1 MPDSSLVTTS
11 ERVLTV
17 LEKEAVLRT
26 PFDVALIEAIRA
38 IPGRVF
44 DPRTKYWHVGL
55 ANERPASLLMLLEHF
70 DTVFVDEEGMAHL
83 RDLALRKPKTFGFE
97 LVQPVKG
104 AAACVSL
111 MDHWRDRE
119 IHQLLERFDHFVH
132 PEVGRISLVL
142 TPQSALAVQELH
154 DRRKDVLW
162 TRKLAEHVGT
172 LAARAR
178 PKLERT
184 DDDPVAGGDGSGAD
198 GGGASLEGRWLTVRF
213 TEGRS
218 RVFITTSQ
226 PAEVIAALPGAEPDG
241 FQVVVAPASRLAA
254 AGLAG
259 LQAGG
264 HQLQMSPTVRQWME
278 ASLRWDAHVT
288 AVSVDG
294 EARFRISGEDEAHP
308 VLLDRE
314 PVVRQDA
321 ETWLVPLTAEGAEVI
336 SDLLD
341 AEPLIK
347 LDAKA
352 RRCLEALDQQ
362 PDEPVRPALLV
373 AEDAGDGQTAFRLTV
388 MWDDDAAKDFAAL
401 PGANGGGTSLTKT
414 DTAVAIGDAWNAG
427 ALREYADRYDLD
439 VDDDT
444 ESVLEALSVDHER
457 AEELVQMSQATAGSL
472 SFDHLPGGDP
482 MPFQIAG
489 VEYALDRRRTFIA
502 DEQGLGKTLQA
513 LLTVEQAEAFPAVV
527 LCPASLKLNWKRE
540 IGRWLPHR
548 SIQIVSGRGRVP
560 FDADLVVL
568 NYEIVESHGDAL
580 AAIAPGALVLDEAH
594 YCKSPNAKRTRAV
607 QQLADKLPEDALRLA
622 LTGTPLVN
630 RPKELVPQLRIL
642 GRLAE
647 FGSGAGFERRFGSA
661 EERERL
667 HWHLRRTCYLRRL
680 KKDVLPQLPEKQRA
694 VVPLTL
700 SNQAQYER
708 AERGFM
714 EWLVEQFRGTEE
726 LSQRLNAA
734 LRSQALVK
742 IGALRKLAGHGKVH
756 TAVHWIQDFLESGEK
771 LVVFASHRDVQ
782 HSLAEH
788 FPDAVHILGSDSPE
802 SRDAA
807 VQRFQTDPSVQ
818 LCVCSLKVAAHG
830 LTLTAAANVAF
841 VELGW
846 TPAEH
851 DQAEDRC
858 HRIGQED
865 SVTAWYLIATN
876 TIDERVAALIEHKR
890 EIVGSITDGK
900 TIGDIPAIDAILAD
914 YLGVPDDDAATAGAA
929 V

>member
-1 MPDSSLVTTS
+1 MPEPSSVIATP
-11 ERVLTV
+11 RALTV
-17 LEKEAVLRT
+17 LEKEAILRT

-44 DPRTKYWHVGL
+44 DPRTKHWHVGL
-55 ANERPASLLMLLEHF
+55 ANERPTSLLMLLDHF
-70 DTVFVDEEGMAHL
+70 DDVEVTEEGELHL
-83 RDLALRKPKTFGFE
+83 RELALRKPKAFGLE

-111 MDHWRDRE
+111 MDRWRDPE
-119 IHQLLERFDHFVH
+119 LHELLERFDHFLH

-142 TPQSALAVQELH
+142 TPPSALAVKELH
-154 DRRKDVLW
+154 DRRADVLW
-162 TRKLAEHVGT
+162 TRKLAEHVNT
-172 LAARAR
+172 LAQRAR
-178 PKLERT
+178 PKLER
-184 DDDPVAGGDGSGAD
+184 DGEAGGPVSTVDGDGNGHD
-198 GGGASLEGRWLTVRF
+198 GGGQSLEGRWITVRF

-226 PAEVIAALPGAEPDG
+226 VAEVLKALPDSEPDG
-241 FQVVVAPASRLAA
+241 HQVVVAPASRLVAA
-254 AGLAG
+254 ALAA
-259 LQAGG
+259 LQVDG

-278 ASLRWDAHVT
+278 ASLRWDGHVT
-288 AVSVDG
+288 AVSVNG
-294 EARFRISGEDEAHP
+294 EPRFQITGDDEAHP
-308 VLLDRE
+308 TLLD
-314 PVVRQDA
+314 A
-321 ETWLVPLTAEGAEVI
+321 ELVEHPADDVWHLPLTPEGAEVI
-336 SDLLD
+336 TDLLD

-347 LDAKA
+347 VDAKA
-352 RRCLEALDQQ
+352 RRCLEALDQN
-362 PDEPVRPALLV
+362 PGEAVRPALLV

-388 MWDDDAAKDFAAL
+388 MWDDDAAKEFAKL
-401 PGANGGGTSLTKT
+401 PGSSGGTSLTKT
-414 DTAVAIGDAWNAG
+414 DEAVTIGDAWNAG
-427 ALREYADRYDLD
+427 ALRQYRDRYDLD
-439 VDDDT
+439 VDEDT
-444 ESVLEALSVDHER
+444 DAVLEELAVDNER
-457 AEELVQMSQATAGSL
+457 AEELVAMSQATEGAEL
-472 SFDHLPGGDP
+472 SFAHLPGGDP

-540 IGRWLPHR
+540 VGRWLPHR
-548 SIQIVSGRGRVP
+548 SIQVMAGRGQVALE
-560 FDADLVVL
+560 ADVIVL
-568 NYEIVESHGDAL
+568 NYEIVEAHGDAL
-580 AAIAPGALVLDEAH
+580 AQIRPGALVLDEAH

-607 QQLADKLPEDALRLA
+607 QALADKLPDDSLRLA

-667 HWHLRRTCYLRRL
+667 HWHLRRTCYVRRL

-694 VVPLTL
+694 VVPLAL
-700 SNQAQYER
+700 SNHAQYER

-714 EWLVEQFRGTEE
+714 EWLVEQFQGTEE
-726 LSQRLNAA
+726 LGQRLNAA

-782 HSLAEH
+782 HAIAEH
-788 FPDAVHILGSDSPE
+788 FPDAVHILGSDAPE
-802 SRDAA
+802 ARDAA
-807 VQRFQTDPSVQ
+807 VQRFQNDPNVQ

-865 SVTAWYLIATN
+865 SVTAWYLIATG
-876 TIDERVAALIEHKR
+876 TIDERIAQLIEHKR
-890 EIVGSITDGK
+890 AIVGAVTDGK
-900 TIGDIPAIDAILAD
+900 AVADIPAIDAILAD
-914 YLGVPDDDAATAGAA
+914 YLQPAAAA
-929 V
+929 

>member
-1 MPDSSLVTTS
+1 MPDQTFAIAS
-11 ERVLTV
+11 ERSLTV

-44 DPRTKYWHVGL
+44 DPRTKFWHVGL
-55 ANERPASLLMLLEHF
+55 ANERPASLLMMLEKF
-70 DTVFVDEEGMAHL
+70 DNVAVDPDGMEHL
-83 RDLALRKPKTFGFE
+83 RAMAARQPKTFGLE

-104 AAACVSL
+104 ASACVSL

-119 IHQLLERFDHFVH
+119 IHLLLERFDHFIH

-142 TPQSALAVQELH
+142 TPQSALAVQEMH
-154 DRRKDVLW
+154 SRRKDVLW
-162 TRKLAEHVGT
+162 TRKLGEQVDT

-178 PKLERT
+178 PRLEPT
-184 DDDPVAGGDGSGAD
+184 DEELAGGDGSGAD
-198 GGGASLEGRWLTVRF
+198 GSGVTMEGRFLTVRF

-226 PAEVIAALPGAEPDG
+226 PKEVIAALPYAEPDG
-241 FQVVVAPASRLAA
+241 FQVVVAPASRLVA
-254 AGLAG
+254 AGLAQ
-259 LQAGG
+259 LQHNG
-264 HQLQMSPTVRQWME
+264 HQLQMSPTVRAWME
-278 ASLRWDAHVT
+278 SSLRWDAQLT
-288 AVSVDG
+288 TISLDG
-294 EARFRISGEDEAHP
+294 EPRFQITGEDEAHP
-308 VLLDRE
+308 PMLDE
-314 PVVRQDA
+314 KPVERLDD
-321 ETWLVPLTAEGAEVI
+321 ETWLVPLTPAGASVVT
-336 SDLLD
+336 DLLE

-347 LDAKA
+347 VDGKA
-352 RRCLEALDQQ
+352 RRCLDALDQH
-362 PDEPVRPALLV
+362 PEEAVRPALLV
-373 AEDAGDGQTAFRLTV
+373 AESAADGQTAFRLTV
-388 MWDDDAAKDFAAL
+388 MWDDEAATDFASL
-401 PGANGGGTSLTKT
+401 PGSGGGGTSLTKT
-414 DTAVAIGDAWNAG
+414 DVAVTIGDAWNAG
-427 ALREYADRYDLD
+427 ALREFTQRHDLD
-439 VDDDT
+439 IDSDT
-444 ESVLEALSVDHER
+444 DAVLTELSVDHER
-457 AEELVQMSQATAGSL
+457 AEQIVQMSQATAGTL
-472 SFDHLPGGDP
+472 TFDHLPGGDP
-482 MPFQIAG
+482 MPFQSAG

-513 LLTVEQAEAFPAVV
+513 LLTVEQADAFPAVV

-548 SIQIVSGRGRVP
+548 SIQIATGRGRVP
-560 FDADLVVL
+560 FDADLIVL
-568 NYEIVESHGDAL
+568 NYEIVEAHGDAL
-580 AAIAPGALVLDEAH
+580 AALQPGALVLDEAH

-607 QQLADKLPEDALRLA
+607 QSLADKLPEDALRLA

-714 EWLVEQFRGTEE
+714 EWLVDQFRGTDE
-726 LSQRLNAA
+726 LNQRLNAA

-756 TAVHWIQDFLESGEK
+756 TAVHWITDFLESGEK

-782 HSLAEH
+782 HAIAEH

-807 VQRFQTDPSVQ
+807 VQRFQSDPSVQ
-818 LCVCSLKVAAHG
+818 LCICSLKVAAHG

-876 TIDERVAALIEHKR
+876 TIDERVATLIEHKR
-890 EIVGSITDGK
+890 EIVTSITDGK
-900 TIGDIPAIDAILAD
+900 SIGDIPAIDAILAD
-914 YLGVPDDDAATAGAA
+914 YLGTSAEEAEAGAA
-929 V
+929 A

>member
-1 MPDSSLVTTS
+1 
-11 ERVLTV
+11 
-17 LEKEAVLRT
+17 
-26 PFDVALIEAIRA
+26 
-38 IPGRVF
+38 
-44 DPRTKYWHVGL
+44 
-55 ANERPASLLMLLEHF
+55 
-70 DTVFVDEEGMAHL
+70 MA
-83 RDLALRKPKTFGFE
+83 E
-97 LVQPVKG
+97 
-104 AAACVSL
+104 S
-111 MDHWRDRE
+111 
-119 IHQLLERFDHFVH
+119 
-132 PEVGRISLVL
+132 
-142 TPQSALAVQELH
+142 
-154 DRRKDVLW
+154 
-162 TRKLAEHVGT
+162 
-172 LAARAR
+172 
-178 PKLERT
+178 
-184 DDDPVAGGDGSGAD
+184 
-198 GGGASLEGRWLTVRF
+198 
-213 TEGRS
+213 
-218 RVFITTSQ
+218 
-226 PAEVIAALPGAEPDG
+226 
-241 FQVVVAPASRLAA
+241 
-254 AGLAG
+254 
-259 LQAGG
+259 
-264 HQLQMSPTVRQWME
+264 
-278 ASLRWDAHVT
+278 
-288 AVSVDG
+288 
-294 EARFRISGEDEAHP
+294 
-308 VLLDRE
+308 
-314 PVVRQDA
+314 
-321 ETWLVPLTAEGAEVI
+321 
-336 SDLLD
+336 
-341 AEPLIK
+341 
-347 LDAKA
+347 
-352 RRCLEALDQQ
+352 
-362 PDEPVRPALLV
+362 
-373 AEDAGDGQTAFRLTV
+373 AGDGQTAFRLTV
-388 MWDDDAAKDFAAL
+388 MWDDEAAKDFASL
-401 PGANGGGTSLTKT
+401 PGSGGGGTSLTKT
-414 DTAVAIGDAWNAG
+414 DVAMTIGDAWNAG
-427 ALREYADRYDLD
+427 ALREYTKRHDLD
-439 VDDDT
+439 IDAETDAVLT
-444 ESVLEALSVDHER
+444 ELSVDHER
-457 AEELVQMSQATAGSL
+457 AEQIVQMSQATEGSL
-472 SFDHLPGGDP
+472 RFDHLPGGDP
-482 MPFQIAG
+482 MPFQSAG

-513 LLTVEQAEAFPAVV
+513 LLTVEQADAFPAVV

-548 SIQIVSGRGRVP
+548 SIQILTGRGRVQLE
-560 FDADLVVL
+560 AEVIVL

-580 AAIAPGALVLDEAH
+580 AAYAPGALVLDEAH

-642 GRLAE
+642 GRLSE

-708 AERGFM
+708 AEKGFM
-714 EWLVEQFRGTEE
+714 EWLVDQFRGTDE
-726 LSQRLNAA
+726 LNQRLNAA

-900 TIGDIPAIDAILAD
+900 SIGDIPAIDAILAD
-914 YLGVPDDDAATAGAA
+914 YLQTPDDAAAAGAA
-929 V
+929 A